1 MKACLRQPFQRRHC
15 TLARDVLHNGT
26 MHRLFARW
34 YAASVVVVGLL
45 GWVGTAAAQ
54 ATITVQYTGR
64 KSSVPSSRGNETWVG
79 RQECLEGDEFYLTAT
94 VSGSN
99 PSSYTYEAWV
109 GSDCGKYESR
119 NGSTKKCLLIDTRS
133 AASSFNITLPVQAM
147 VTDPSTYQGTGLV
160 AGDVTACTPASGTSP
175 AKDLTVYFLLLTN
188 VTDDVASPFTFQ
200 TKYDLIGP
208 QPPTG
213 ATASGG
219 ETMLKVSWTP
229 SDPLEEETTYRF
241 YCYPVRGSEYADAGS
256 DDSGKTGATPMA
268 GDAGDVDVIAPDVGG
283 TGGSAGAS
291 GSGGDGGAS
300 GSGGDAGTG
309 GSGGSMLVPLPEGC
323 PAGTPFREGDMP
335 DETYRCGSA
344 PGGSSGKITGLK
356 DGVVYAVG
364 VAAVDSF
371 DNPGKLSNIA
381 CATPV
386 PVDDFFDLYKEAGGK
401 GGGGFCTLSDAPG
414 AAGHARFAAFAAL
427 AATALMRRR
436 IRR

>member
-1 MKACLRQPFQRRHC
+1 MNRPL
-15 TLARDVLHNGT
+15 
-26 MHRLFARW
+26 ARW
-34 YAASVVVVGLL
+34 YTASLVVVGLL
-45 GWVGTAAAQ
+45 GWVATAAAQ

-64 KSSVPSSRGNETWVG
+64 KSSVPSSRGNGTWIG

-119 NGSTKKCLLIDTRS
+119 NGSTRKCLLIDTRS
-133 AASSFNITLPVQAM
+133 AAASFNITLPVQAM

-160 AGDVTACTPASGTSP
+160 PGDVTACTPASGTSP

-188 VTDDVASPFTFQ
+188 LTDEVASPFTFK

-219 ETMLKVSWTP
+219 ETMLKLSWTP

-241 YCYPVRGSEYADAGS
+241 YCYPVRGAEYADAGK
-256 DDSGKTGATPMA
+256 DGSGEARATPMA
-268 GDAGDVDVIAPDVGG
+268 GDAGDVDVIAADAGEAGG
-283 TGGSAGAS
+283 GAGAS
-291 GSGGDGGAS
+291 GAGGDGGAS
-300 GSGGDAGTG
+300 GAGGEAGTG
-309 GSGGSMLVPLPEGC
+309 GAGGSALVALPEGC

-344 PGGSSGKITGLK
+344 PGGSSGKVTGLK

-414 AAGHARFAAFAAL
+414 AAGHAGFSATFAAL